1 VTLLAL
7 ALDRDTEDRLLADI
21 VEHGHVIVARPA
33 NVREL
38 LTAIDKYTP
47 EALIVGATRGTLT
60 AELLAASDANGIRV
74 VALAASEAERRY
86 VAELGLHEVA
96 AADAEWPVIEAVLM
110 LGGELPLRIDEPN
123 GPGGEPDGT
132 AAPGTAAPGAGASD
146 GGASDGTGAER
157 AAEPA
162 AGRSRQNRGH
172 AAKRADRGSRATL
185 APARPTRSRHRSADE
200 PHAEARVAADDEAV
214 AGLTGVG
221 TVIAVWGP
229 AGAPGR
235 TTLAINIAAEIAAAG
250 HTVVLA
256 DVDTYSGSIAPSLG
270 LLDEAPG
277 FAAACRLA
285 GADALTRT
293 EFERIAHRYNSPRG
307 AFWVLTGIGQPSR
320 WPELSAERVGGAISS
335 LRRWADYVVL
345 DTGFSLESDEEIS
358 SDLFAPRRNAA
369 TLAAL
374 GSADRVVACGL
385 ADPVGLARFLRAWVD
400 LTEVITTT
408 RVHVVMNR
416 VRASAVGLGAGSQ
429 VTSALRRFGGID
441 SAALVPQ
448 DQAGLDA
455 AVLTGQTLRDAA
467 PRSPARLGI
476 LGLVEADLLPVPDG
490 TPVPRWRQWSRT
502 ARWRGAASAT

>member
-1 VTLLAL
+1 MTLLAL
-7 ALDRDTEDRLLADI
+7 ALDRETEDRLLADI

-38 LTAIDKYTP
+38 IAAIERHSP

-60 AELLAASDANGIRV
+60 AELLAASDSNGIRV
-74 VALAASEAERRY
+74 VALAATDEERRY
-86 VAELGLHEVA
+86 VAELGLHEVV
-96 AADAEWPVIEAVLM
+96 AADAEWPDIEAVLM
-110 LGGELPLRIDEPN
+110 LGGVPLRIDEAADSPPDPN
-123 GPGGEPDGT
+123 GPWAGGGDSGGTDGGDT
-132 AAPGTAAPGAGASD
+132 GADPPPPRRRRTMRRAERDAQPAPAETRRRWFRRRTASAAPVQATGGRDAGAT
-146 GGASDGTGAER
+146 AVT
-157 AAEPA
+157 
-162 AGRSRQNRGH
+162 
-172 AAKRADRGSRATL
+172 
-185 APARPTRSRHRSADE
+185 
-200 PHAEARVAADDEAV
+200 DEAGGGHDTA
-214 AGLTGVG
+214 AGLTGTG

-320 WPELSAERVGGAISS
+320 WPELSAERVGDAISS

-385 ADPVGLARFLRAWVD
+385 ADPVGMARFLRAWAD
-400 LTEVITTT
+400 LTEVITTN

-416 VRASAVGLGAGSQ
+416 VRASAVGLGAAGQ
-429 VTSALRRFGGID
+429 VTGALRRFGGID
-441 SAALVPQ
+441 AAALVPH

-455 AVLTGQTLRDAA
+455 AVLTGRTLRDAA

-476 LGLVEADLLPVPDG
+476 LTLVRGELLPSPDEVP
-490 TPVPRWRQWSRT
+490 VARWRQWGRAT
-502 ARWRGAASAT
+502 RWRGAASAT

>member
-1 VTLLAL
+1 MTLLAL

-21 VEHGHVIVARPA
+21 VEHGHIIVARPA

-38 LTAIDKYTP
+38 LAAIDRHTP
-47 EALIVGATRGTLT
+47 EALIVGATPGTLT
-60 AELLAASDANGIRV
+60 AELLAASDSNGIRV
-74 VALAASEAERRY
+74 VALAATEQERRY
-86 VAELGLHEVA
+86 AAELGLHEVV
-96 AADAEWPVIEAVLM
+96 AADADWPDIEAVMM
-110 LGGELPLRIDEPN
+110 LGGVVPLRIDEA
-123 GPGGEPDGT
+123 
-132 AAPGTAAPGAGASD
+132 AAPPPEPADPGRIPQGRPRAARRADRASRKRHRTAPELKAAPDPARPVTSAPSRPAPGAVSD
-146 GGASDGTGAER
+146 DDGTG
-157 AAEPA
+157 
-162 AGRSRQNRGH
+162 
-172 AAKRADRGSRATL
+172 
-185 APARPTRSRHRSADE
+185 
-200 PHAEARVAADDEAV
+200 
-214 AGLTGVG
+214 GLSGTG

-285 GADALTRT
+285 GSDALTRT

-320 WPELSAERVGGAISS
+320 WPELSAQRVGDAILA

-385 ADPVGLARFLRAWVD
+385 ADPVGMARFLRAWAD
-400 LTEVITTT
+400 LTEVITTN

-416 VRASAVGLGAGSQ
+416 VRASAVGLGPAGQ
-429 VTSALRRFGGID
+429 VQSALRRFGGID
-441 SAALVPQ
+441 AAALVPH
-448 DQAGLDA
+448 DQAGVDA
-455 AVLTGQTLRDAA
+455 AVLTGRTLRDAA

-476 LGLVEADLLPVPDG
+476 LDFVRDDLLPAPDPQPAARRRRPWG
-490 TPVPRWRQWSRT
+490 RP
-502 ARWRGAASAT
+502 ARWRGPASAT

>member
-1 VTLLAL
+1 MTLLAL

-38 LTAIDKYTP
+38 LAAIDRHTP
-47 EALIVGATRGTLT
+47 EALIVGATPGTLT
-60 AELLAASDANGIRV
+60 AELLAASDSAGIRV
-74 VALAASEAERRY
+74 VALAATDQERRY
-86 VAELGLHEVA
+86 VAGLGLHEVVD
-96 AADAEWPVIEAVLM
+96 ADADWPDIEAVLM
-110 LGGELPLRIDEPN
+110 SGGAVPLRIDDAPV
-123 GPGGEPDGT
+123 PEPDPAGP
-132 AAPGTAAPGAGASD
+132 APLPAH
-146 GGASDGTGAER
+146 AE
-157 AAEPA
+157 
-162 AGRSRQNRGH
+162 
-172 AAKRADRGSRATL
+172 
-185 APARPTRSRHRSADE
+185 ARRRRSRHRTDPAGPADSSG
-200 PHAEARVAADDEAV
+200 PVEAAGAPAGDDDAST
-214 AGLTGVG
+214 AGLTGSG

-235 TTLAINIAAEIAAAG
+235 TTLAINIAAEIAAVG

-285 GADALTRT
+285 GSGALTRA

-320 WPELSAERVGGAISS
+320 WPELSAERVGGAIQS

-374 GSADRVVACGL
+374 GSADRIVACGL
-385 ADPVGLARFLRAWVD
+385 ADPVGMARFLRAWAD
-400 LTEVITTT
+400 LTEVITTH

-416 VRASAVGLGAGSQ
+416 VRGSAVGLGAANQ
-429 VTSALRRFGGID
+429 VTNALRRFGGID
-441 SAALVPQ
+441 AAALVPH

-455 AVLTGQTLRDAA
+455 AVLTGRTLRDAA

-476 LGLVEADLLPVPDG
+476 LRLVHDELLPAPDPD
-490 TPVPRWRQWSRT
+490 PVARRWPWRRA
-502 ARWRGAASAT
+502 ARWRGPVSAT